1 MPLLSPCR
9 RMNTKTTYT
18 TTYKEIKNK
27 KVTKVT
33 LISLFLLVTF
43 LFRFYKL
50 LTYIRQIYL

>member
-9 RMNTKTTYT
+9 KTNITNTYT
-18 TTYKEIKNK
+18 TSYKEIKNK